1 MLSHTK
7 KRNPA
12 KVIISAILILTMLNS
27 FNASADLTFPRDNN
41 SFLIDDADVLNG
53 TEEDQLK
60 EISQDLADGW
70 GTEVILVVINSTAE
84 YQNSENDGNQSAN
97 ESDNR
102 TSSNPPI
109 SVSDYTVAL
118 YDHWRIDSGNEW
130 KDGVLVLLS
139 TNQSGSW
146 EWWFEAGCFWDDY
159 MYVFDNVGS
168 SADSKLDNADWAGGL
183 TIISEDITLNIDDF
197 WYDNDGY
204 VDPPNCGTTSA
215 GGDDYSLEDAST
227 FELVFGMLCCLL
239 GVGGVVGIGL
249 LVSRSGNGGGGG
261 FRVPF
266 LRRGGYHDPYY
277 DPYGGYGHGHGQTVI
292 HNHHYAGDSS
302 SDSTPSRSSG
312 SSSNRGGGGRSRRA
326 SRGSNDSGGRRGGRR
341 GGGRRGR

>member
-70 GTEVILVVINSTAE
+70 GTEVILVVINSTDE

-97 ESDNR
+97 ESDNQ
-102 TSSNPPI
+102 TSSNSPI

-139 TNQSGSW
+139 TNQSGS
-146 EWWFEAGCFWDDY
+146 
-159 MYVFDNVGS
+159 
-168 SADSKLDNADWAGGL
+168 
-183 TIISEDITLNIDDF
+183 
-197 WYDNDGY
+197 
-204 VDPPNCGTTSA
+204 
-215 GGDDYSLEDAST
+215 
-227 FELVFGMLCCLL
+227 
-239 GVGGVVGIGL
+239 
-249 LVSRSGNGGGGG
+249 
-261 FRVPF
+261 
-266 LRRGGYHDPYY
+266 
-277 DPYGGYGHGHGQTVI
+277 
-292 HNHHYAGDSS
+292 
-302 SDSTPSRSSG
+302 
-312 SSSNRGGGGRSRRA
+312 
-326 SRGSNDSGGRRGGRR
+326 
-341 GGGRRGR
+341 